1 MRQSGNSFS
10 VESSRIYFWGF
21 MKTDQIKH
29 QHFFTSPKTKK
40 PLFFS
45 SHLWWCW
52 VCCHRWPRSRT
63 VPRTGCCHSRWVQLT
78 GSLWN
83 SSGPLRSDPD
93 PQGLVSEEL
102 LRRRFKKKDRI
113 TTWTCARDKKHK
125 WKREDDTF
133 ENTGQDRGVQVYF
146 PWCITHAATS
156 MLSLW
161 PVTLIHFVGWQIV
174 PQVIVNKQNIVSIIL
189 HPN

>member
-40 PLFFS
+40 PLFLS

-102 LRRRFKKKDRI
+102 LRRRFKKKTGSQREHVPETKNTSGNVR
-113 TTWTCARDKKHK
+113 TTHLRTQAKTEVFRFISHD
-125 WKREDDTF
+125 
-133 ENTGQDRGVQVYF
+133 
-146 PWCITHAATS
+146 A
-156 MLSLW
+156 SLM
-161 PVTLIHFVGWQIV
+161 Q
-174 PQVIVNKQNIVSIIL
+174 L
-189 HPN
+189 HQCSACGRWH